1 MSVMMHMGV
10 LLLRSAQDT
19 VAYVPKQSG
28 PPASEPY
35 MWAGYAIALG
45 AYGAY
50 IVLMARR
57 MAQSKQR

>member
-1 MSVMMHMGV
+1 MSVALALGA

-19 VAYVPKQSG
+19 VAYVPKPSG

-35 MWAGYAIALG
+35 MWAGYLIALG

>member
-1 MSVMMHMGV
+1 MSVALTLGA

-35 MWAGYAIALG
+35 MWAGYVIALG